1 MSFSTVTNI
10 AKLFEKWI
18 MPLLKFSFSKKAT
31 KFETIFHFIWR
42 VLSKYQI
49 KWKIILKFCGLLR
62 MSELYNI
69 LTWKYL
75 KGDVRVLVFAIGSK
89 VLFLY
94 LE

>member
-18 MPLLKFSFSKKAT
+18 MPLLKFSFSKKVK
-31 KFETIFHFIWR
+31 KFETI
-42 VLSKYQI
+42 V
-49 KWKIILKFCGLLR
+49 LKFCGLLR